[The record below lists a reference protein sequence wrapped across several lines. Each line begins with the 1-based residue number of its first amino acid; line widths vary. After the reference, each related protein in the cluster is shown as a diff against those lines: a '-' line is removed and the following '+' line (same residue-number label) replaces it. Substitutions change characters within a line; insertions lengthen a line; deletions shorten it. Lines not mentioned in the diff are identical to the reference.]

1 MRIGP
6 EPFDAPD
13 AAALREELRL
23 DLLARYGRPDTEPG
37 VKPTADDIAV
47 FLVARG
53 EDGAPLGCGALRLL
67 DTAGEAELKRMF
79 VRPAARGSGVAV
91 ALLRALEDEARARG
105 VTRLLL
111 ETGTAQP
118 EAIRFYLREGYAEI
132 PLFGGYV
139 GSTLSRCFARALP
152 PR

>member
-1 MRIGP
+1 MKLVALSRNWR
-6 EPFDAPD
+6 
-13 AAALREELRL
+13 ALR
-23 DLLARYGRPDTEPG
+23 GCPG
-37 VKPTADDIAV
+37 VAPSADDIAV
-47 FLVARG
+47 FLVARDD
-53 EDGAPLGCGALRLL
+53 DGVPLGCGALRLL
-67 DTAGEAELKRMF
+67 PTPGEAELKRMY

-132 PLFGGYV
+132 PLFGEYA
-139 GSTLSRCFARALP
+139 GSSLSRCFARAL
-152 PR
+152 